1 MNKFLRALGLAT
13 GLALSAAAGAAH
25 AVTVAANSIGSTFSI
40 GYAQNYIDPNNPGG
54 VSLSATSDWTL
65 TGYSATST
73 TATWAFNVLVSNT
86 TLASAVGTNRLS
98 SWGFDTTPNSTAAN
112 ASPASG
118 WFYAS
123 GNVPSQGSYDI
134 CLKSGGGPQNC
145 GGNGSGGIAEGG
157 SQLFSIVF
165 NTALANP
172 LTFNNFYVRYQGVGA
187 GSNGS
192 TAFTG
197 TEIPAAVP
205 LPPAGL
211 ALLAGLGALV
221 ALRRRKHAVA

>member
-1 MNKFLRALGLAT
+1 MNTFLRALGLAA
-13 GLALSAAAGAAH
+13 GLALSALAGVAN
-25 AVTVAANSIGSTFSI
+25 AVTVASTGIGSTFSI
-40 GYAQNYIDPNNPGG
+40 GYSQTYIDNNNPGG

-73 TATWAFNVLVSNT
+73 TATWTFDVLVSNT
-86 TLASAVGTNRLS
+86 TLATALGTNRLA
-98 SWGFDTTPNSTAAN
+98 SWGFDTTPSSSAGNGT
-112 ASPASG
+112 PATG

-123 GNVPSQGSYDI
+123 GTVPSGLGSYDV
-134 CLKSGGGPQNC
+134 CVKSGGGTQNC

-157 SQLFSIVF
+157 SQLFSIVID
-165 NTALANP
+165 TALANP
-172 LTFNNFYVRYQGVGA
+172 LTFNNFFVRYQGVGA

-197 TEIPAAVP
+197 AEIPPVP

-211 ALLAGLGALV
+211 ALLAGIGALAAV
-221 ALRRRKHAVA
+221 RRRRRPAA